1 MRAVF
6 KRGSLVAALFLASA
20 YCFLGVWAVA
30 DLSMPGDPT
39 ATRRAYLWLTGSILL
54 AALGVWQL
62 ILLLK
67 HHGRENLL

>member
-6 KRGSLVAALFLASA
+6 KRGFLVAALFLASS

-39 ATRRAYLWLTGSILL
+39 AARRAYLWLAGSVLL
-54 AALGVWQL
+54 GALGIWQL
-62 ILLLK
+62 TLLLK
-67 HHGRENLL
+67 RHGSENLL